1 MAARE
6 VFERKN
12 LRRRIVIMRQNYI
25 SIPFKS
31 DSSNG
36 FQEYNGIAKFSRAGI
51 IFEFQSKFLGLIGGD
66 VKEVR
71 VSLDEIL
78 DIKFRKGIY
87 RLFAKIQIRLKS
99 FAKLSELPNN
109 DGKINLKIKRE
120 DFQLA
125 HAAYEQILQFIE
137 DENQRILQE
146 AVGQNEQLPPVR
158 TSVNELFDTD
168 KLKTNDL
175 KKTTNLDKTS

>member
-1 MAARE
+1 M
-6 VFERKN
+6 K
-12 LRRRIVIMRQNYI
+12 QNYI

-36 FQEYNGIAKFSRAGI
+36 FQEYNGIAKFSPAGI
-51 IFEFQSKFLGLIGGD
+51 IFEFESKFLGLIGGEI
-66 VKEVR
+66 KEVR

-87 RLFAKIQIRLKS
+87 RFFTKIQIRLKS
-99 FAKLSELPNN
+99 FAKLSELPNDN
-109 DGKINLKIKRE
+109 GKVNLKIRRE
-120 DFQLA
+120 DFQMA
-125 HAAYEQILQFIE
+125 QDAFEQILQFIN
-137 DENQRILQE
+137 DENQRVLPE
-146 AVGQNEQLPPVR
+146 SGGQHEQLPPVQ

-175 KKTTNLDKTS
+175 NKTTELNKTL